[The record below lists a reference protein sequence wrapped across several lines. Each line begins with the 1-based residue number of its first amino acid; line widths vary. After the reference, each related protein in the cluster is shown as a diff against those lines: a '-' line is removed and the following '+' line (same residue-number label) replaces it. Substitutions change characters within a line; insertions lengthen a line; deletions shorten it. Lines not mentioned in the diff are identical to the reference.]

1 MPPFALFLLGIIVGA
16 GAAMFGPSVAPQVT
30 RNLRPTAKAAVKTAL
45 EVGHALRVRTAELA
59 EDIEDFV
66 AEARAEAA
74 TPSDEDPTARQATET
89 APVSVPAAKR
99 AKSKKRAPGRRKG
112 A

>member
-1 MPPFALFLLGIIVGA
+1 MPPFALFLLGIVVGA
-16 GAAMFGPSVAPQVT
+16 GAALFGPSVAPQVT
-30 RNLRPTAKAAVKTAL
+30 RNLRPAAKAAVKTAL

-74 TPSDEDPTARQATET
+74 TPSDEEPTAQEARET
-89 APVSVPAAKR
+89 ASIRAPAAKR
-99 AKSKKRAPGRRKG
+99 ARSKKSAPGRRKG